1 MKIDAAVPN
10 TVRGRD
16 AVTNIREGV
25 WTGLSVE
32 FHSRSEGRR
41 GNLREIRS
49 AYLGAAA
56 LVDVGAYA
64 ALRLK
69 SGPKPERGPGRSR
82 TCFDGCNHR
91 SQLAAALRLG
101 DGETAPTEPVA
112 GLIARLLGVS
122 QAFVADNRAG
132 CAGGHSRRSHN
143 PNDGLPLRFAPRRPL
158 ATVTRRLGG
167 TVGLK
172 ASSVALGSP

>member
-1 MKIDAAVPN
+1 MDSLIFEIRQADDPTRESPGRLTGTLLVYEERARDRPEVFVRGALTWPKEGILINEQHNRQAPILRAIPYLDGDEVKIDTPVPN

-56 LVDVGAYA
+56 LVDAGAYA
-64 ALRLK
+64 GSKVEVRAEAGARAWDTEDVLRWL
-69 SGPKPERGPGRSR
+69 
-82 TCFDGCNHR
+82 
-91 SQLAAALRLG
+91 
-101 DGETAPTEPVA
+101 
-112 GLIARLLGVS
+112 
-122 QAFVADNRAG
+122 
-132 CAGGHSRRSHN
+132 
-143 PNDGLPLRFAPRRPL
+143 
-158 ATVTRRLGG
+158 
-167 TVGLK
+167 
-172 ASSVALGSP
+172 